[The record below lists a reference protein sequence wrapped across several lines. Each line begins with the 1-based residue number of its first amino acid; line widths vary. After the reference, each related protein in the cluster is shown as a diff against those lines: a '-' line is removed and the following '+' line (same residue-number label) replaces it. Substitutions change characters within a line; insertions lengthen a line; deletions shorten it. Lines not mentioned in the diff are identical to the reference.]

1 MAIVLNGSTG
11 ISTPNIDSDG
21 AVTASGITVDN
32 TTGAPDQALV
42 TLQADMGVSDRN
54 MQIRSPSTDSV
65 TEPFR
70 FTTGNSFAFEVDTNA
85 SALVIDSSANV
96 GIGTSS
102 PSAKLDVV
110 GNAEINGNLS
120 VSSAVPV
127 INLLETDTS
136 NQHRIIATGGS
147 LYIQAQDSDGTN
159 DGDLHLTGY
168 VNADLNLLNIKAV
181 TTAMNGNLTVTG
193 TVTGDGSTLTGV
205 YGQGQTLQDMS
216 ASRVS
221 GTSYR
226 NTTGKTI
233 FVGIEKRGGGGDL
246 QYSTNNSTWI
256 SVAGWPSSGGSYE
269 EYYAGLPIPHNTYYR
284 ISSGGYE
291 KWTELR

>member
-11 ISTPNIDSDG
+11 ISTPNIDNG
-21 AVTASGITVDN
+21 GTVTASDITLDN
-32 TTGAPDQALV
+32 TNPNITSSDADGYLAISGDSTVNTGANIRLFSAAHASNAGDFSV
-42 TLQADMGVSDRN
+42 RNDTTTTLKY
-54 MQIRSPSTDSV
+54 
-65 TEPFR
+65 
-70 FTTGNSFAFEVDTNA
+70 
-85 SALVIDSSANV
+85 DSSATKWNF
-96 GIGTSS
+96 
-102 PSAKLDVV
+102 
-110 GNAEINGNLS
+110 
-120 VSSAVPV
+120 
-127 INLLETDTS
+127 
-136 NQHRIIATGGS
+136 
-147 LYIQAQDSDGTN
+147 QAN
-159 DGDLHLTGY
+159 D
-168 VNADLNLLNIKAV
+168 V
-181 TTAMNGNLTVTG
+181 TTTG
-193 TVTGDGSTLTGV
+193 TVTATSFAGDGSTLTGV

-246 QYSTNNSTWI
+246 QYSTDNTTWV
-256 SVAGWPSSGGSYE
+256 SVAGWPSASGSYE

>member
-1 MAIVLNGSTG
+1 MSKLAL
-11 ISTPNIDSDG
+11 TPNG
-21 AVTASGITVDN
+21 AGTGTYTLASPN
-32 TTGAPDQALV
+32 
-42 TLQADMGVSDRN
+42 N
-54 MQIRSPSTDSV
+54 
-65 TEPFR
+65 
-70 FTTGNSFAFEVDTNA
+70 NA
-85 SALVIDSSANV
+85 SHTL
-96 GIGTSS
+96 T
-102 PSAKLDVV
+102 L
-110 GNAEINGNLS
+110 
-120 VSSAVPV
+120 PV
-127 INLLETDTS
+127 
-136 NQHRIIATGGS
+136 ATGTLLTSAGDGS
-147 LYIQAQDSDGTN
+147 A
-159 DGDLHLTGY
+159 LTS
-168 VNADLNLLNIKAV
+168 L
-181 TTAMNGNLTVTG
+181 TSGNLTG
-193 TVTGDGSTLTGV
+193 ALPAIDGSALTGV

-256 SVAGWPSSGGSYE
+256 SVAGWPTASGSFE